1 MSETNATSAIISKKH
16 RRLVVPHTPALAAL
30 CNQPVVFPMNG
41 APYMAVPHDAEHV
54 RLARNFGIQAQPP
67 VLAYYDWS
75 NGTPFSAQRM
85 SAAML
90 SMEKRAYVLNGM
102 GTGKTRTVLWA
113 YDWLRREGQVKRM
126 LVVAPLSTLSLTWQR
141 EVFTTVPHLR
151 AVVLH
156 GTREKR
162 LRMLN
167 TEADIYII
175 NHDGIESVMAEIIGR
190 NDIDL
195 VVLDELAVYRN
206 GQAKRFKLMKRIL
219 EHKQWAW
226 GLTGSPTPNAPTD
239 AWAQVKLIT
248 PWNAPKSFTHFRD
261 QVMVKVSPFKWVA
274 KPSAL
279 ATVQEMMQPSVRYT
293 LEDVV
298 ELPEVVVRT
307 VDVPMGERQKAVY
320 DQLAKH
326 MHAVFA
332 RGELTAMNSAILM
345 NKLLQVSQGWV
356 YTNDRGVETL
366 DNEDRL
372 ATLYDTIESTD
383 RKVIVFVPFIHSLD
397 GIKAHLDGKTVD
409 CEVVSGD
416 TPKSKRDQIF
426 SRFQNGLDLKV
437 LVAHPQCMAHGLTL
451 TAADTVIWFGPFAS
465 LEVFEQA
472 NARITRVGQ
481 KFKQQ
486 VILFSGSP
494 VENKLYQRL
503 RAKQQ
508 VQDTLLDMLREGT
521 LREAAQP

>member
-1 MSETNATSAIISKKH
+1 MSAANATSAIISKKH
-16 RRLVVPHTPALAAL
+16 RRLIVPHTPALAAL
-30 CNQPVVFPMNG
+30 CNSPVVFPMDG
-41 APYMAVPHDAEHV
+41 APHMAVPHDAEHV

-67 VLAYYDWS
+67 VLTYYDWT
-75 NGTPFSAQRM
+75 NGTPFEAQRL

-102 GTGKTRTVLWA
+102 GTGKTKTVLWA
-113 YDWLRREGQVKRM
+113 YDWLRREKQVKRM
-126 LVVAPLSTLSLTWQR
+126 LVVAPLSTLNLTWMR
-141 EVFTTVPHLR
+141 EVFTTTPHLR
-151 AVVLH
+151 AVVLY

-162 LRMLN
+162 LRMLDV
-167 TEADIYII
+167 EADIYII
-175 NHDGIESVMAEIIGR
+175 NHDGVQSIISELIGR
-190 NDIDL
+190 TDID
-195 VVLDELAVYRN
+195 VVVIDELAVYRN
-206 GQAKRFKLMKRIL
+206 GQSKRFKLMKRIL

-239 AWAQVKLIT
+239 AWAQAKLLT
-248 PWNAPKSFTHFRD
+248 PWTAPKSFVHFRD
-261 QVMVKVSPFKWVA
+261 QVMVKTSPFKWVA

-279 ATVQEMMQPSVRYT
+279 ATVQAMLQPSVRFT

-298 ELPEVVVRT
+298 ELPEVIIRT
-307 VDVPMGERQKAVY
+307 VDIPMGDRQKKVY
-320 DQLAKH
+320 EQLAKH
-326 MHAVFA
+326 MHAMFDQ
-332 RGELTAMNSAILM
+332 GELTAMNSAILM
-345 NKLLQVSQGWV
+345 NKLLQVAQGWV
-356 YTNDRGVETL
+356 YTNDRGVEAL
-366 DNEDRL
+366 DNDERME
-372 ATLYDTIESTD
+372 TLHDTIESTD
-383 RKVIVFVPFIHSLD
+383 RKVIVFVPFIHALD
-397 GIKAHLDGKTVD
+397 GIKKFLDGRGVD
-409 CEVVSGD
+409 CDVVSGD
-416 TPKSKRDQIF
+416 VPKTKRDQIF
-426 SRFQNGLDLKV
+426 NRFQNGLDLKV

-508 VQDTLLDMLREGT
+508 VQDTLLDMLRAGT
-521 LREAAQP
+521 LRETSQ